1 MICSITLDF
10 LNFDLLLYALGFGSD
25 KVVAAYASARSVKAQ
40 ESSLTMAPHPY
51 RVRAN
56 LLSYRAFLFFVS
68 FWLFLYVCDNFVT
81 FYLLV
86 TASIGLSFEAHLAGK

>member
-56 LLSYRAFLFFVS
+56 LLSYRAFLFVVGYTTKAETVHTFFVFCVS
-68 FWLFLYVCDNFVT
+68 CLCFFC
-81 FYLLV
+81 
-86 TASIGLSFEAHLAGK
+86 A